1 MNKSKRAEKLAKHL
15 AKKAKGDVEV
25 ISQATLIL
33 MQTLIHSVPP
43 GQRQAVA
50 GAYMTEIARMGGIQL
65 VHMGR
70 EVPCG

>member
-50 GAYMTEIARMGGIQL
+50 SAYMVEIARIGGVQL

>member
-1 MNKSKRAEKLAKHL
+1 MNKSKRAEKLAHRL
-15 AKKAKGDVEV
+15 VKKAGSDPAIV
-25 ISQATLIL
+25 SQATLIL

-50 GAYMTEIARMGGIQL
+50 SAYMVEIARIGGVQL

>member
-1 MNKSKRAEKLAKHL
+1 MNKSKRAEKLARRL
-15 AKKAKGDVEV
+15 VKKAGSDPAIV
-25 ISQATLIL
+25 SQATLIL